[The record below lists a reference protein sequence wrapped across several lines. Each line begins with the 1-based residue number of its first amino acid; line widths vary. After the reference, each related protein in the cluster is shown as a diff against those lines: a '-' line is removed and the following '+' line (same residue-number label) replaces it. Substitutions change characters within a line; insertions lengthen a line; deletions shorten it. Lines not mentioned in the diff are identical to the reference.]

1 MILNHE
7 ALFPED
13 KEEEDQ
19 EDLDLEN
26 IDPDELKVCNDC
38 IKLVAFELPSSIKC
52 LP

>member
-26 IDPDELKVCNDC
+26 IDPDELKVCKNR
-38 IKLVAFELPSSIKC
+38 IKLVASELHCSRC
-52 LP
+52 LL

>member
-26 IDPDELKVCNDC
+26 IDPDELKVRWC
-38 IKLVAFELPSSIKC
+38 ELPNLI
-52 LP
+52 LNF